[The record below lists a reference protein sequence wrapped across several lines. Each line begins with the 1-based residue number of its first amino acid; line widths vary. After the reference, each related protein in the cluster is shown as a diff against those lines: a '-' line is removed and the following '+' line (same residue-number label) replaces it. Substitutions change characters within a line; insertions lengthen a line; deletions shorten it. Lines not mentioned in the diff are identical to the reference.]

1 MIQNDFHP
9 DWDTVKA
16 FDDRHNEAAAEIE
29 RLTKLCYDYLGEL
42 TALRAAGQ
50 MRKSREWVGLTL
62 DEALEISEFLNL
74 DLPEG
79 WIKLS
84 NAIEAKLKEKNCG

>member
-1 MIQNDFHP
+1 MSGDHNMNQNDFHP
-9 DWDTVKA
+9 DWICTCGD
-16 FDDRHNEAAAEIE
+16 
-29 RLTKLCYDYLGEL
+29 LTTLGIVHRKDAPCYHPD
-42 TALRAAGQ
+42 
-50 MRKSREWVGLTL
+50 KREWVGLTL